1 LIINNLFDTK
11 YLTEL
16 ILILFAC
23 DFIFNTSDV

>member
-23 DFIFNTSDV
+23 DFIFNIHI